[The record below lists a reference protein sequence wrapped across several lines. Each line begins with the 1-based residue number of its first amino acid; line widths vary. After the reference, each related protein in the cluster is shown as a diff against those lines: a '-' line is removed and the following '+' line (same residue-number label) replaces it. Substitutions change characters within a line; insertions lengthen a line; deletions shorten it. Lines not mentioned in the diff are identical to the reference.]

1 MSLVT
6 SQAAFSESSPVNA
19 REAFSNMATRRPL
32 CWAVGATLG
41 TLLMTQASW
50 AENVIS
56 EAISGGKPL
65 LRMHGRVELVD
76 DEANTLDDATAFTW
90 RTYFGYET
98 GNVGGFSVRLAAEN
112 VLHIVDDFNVPGES
126 SNGFDVVADPEGTEI
141 EEAFVRY
148 TGIEDTTVTIG
159 RQYVTYRPAPLH
171 RFIGTVPWRQNWQSM
186 DALTVENKS
195 IENLRINY
203 AYIDNVNRIFGNDN
217 PNENLAESPMS
228 SHLVNLQ
235 YSGLPVGSLEGF
247 YYRLDYDRD
256 FLPAPFTDRETIGA
270 KLQGKSA
277 LADDLSLSYLLEASH
292 QRAIE
297 DNPTAFD
304 SANQYRVELAL
315 TKALSSGPVKSVM
328 GKVGYEVLESDNGIS
343 FSTPLATVHA
353 FQGWADRFI
362 GFPGAGVKDA
372 YVVGSAKFAGDLS
385 LVTILHDFESDAGGI
400 DYGEEFDLQLT
411 KKFGKVAV
419 SFKHASYFG
428 SDDADAGATGI
439 DKTVTWAFVN
449 YVF

>member
-1 MSLVT
+1 MSLSKT
-6 SQAAFSESSPVNA
+6 GRKYAIPSLLTAASP
-19 REAFSNMATRRPL
+19 L
-32 CWAVGATLG
+32 
-41 TLLMTQASW
+41 LLMAS
-50 AENVIS
+50 ANTLADNIIS
-56 EAISGGKPL
+56 DAINGGKPL

-76 DEANTLDDATAFTW
+76 DEANNLDDATAFTL
-90 RTYFGYET
+90 RTYFGYQT
-98 GNVGGFSVRLAAEN
+98 GEVSNFSVRVAAEN
-112 VLHIVDDFNVPGES
+112 VLHLVDDFNVPGES

-141 EEAFVRY
+141 EEAFIRY
-148 TGIEDTTVTIG
+148 TGISDTTVTLG

-186 DALTVENKS
+186 DALTIENKS
-195 IENLRINY
+195 IDGLRINY

-235 YSGLPVGSLEGF
+235 YSGLPIGSLEGF

-256 FLPAPFTDRETIGA
+256 TLPAPFTDRETYGA
-270 KLQGKSA
+270 KLQGKRN
-277 LADDLSLSYLLEASH
+277 LGDDLVASYLLELSH
-292 QRAIE
+292 QSAIA
-297 DNPTAFD
+297 DNPTDFD
-304 SANQYRVELAL
+304 SANQYRVELGL
-315 TKALSSGPVKSVM
+315 TKSFSDGALKSLT
-328 GKVGYEVLESDNGIS
+328 GKVGYEVLESDAGIS

-372 YVVGSAKFAGDLS
+372 YLVGAFKFASNLS
-385 LVTILHDFESDAGGI
+385 LTTIYHDFEADAGGI

-411 KKFGKVAV
+411 KKIDKFAL

-428 SDDADAGATGI
+428 SDDPAAGATGI
-439 DKTVTWAFVN
+439 DKTVSWFFVN
-449 YVF
+449 YVL

>member
-171 RFIGTVPWRQNWQSM
+171 RFIGTVPWRQNWQS
-186 DALTVENKS
+186 
-195 IENLRINY
+195 
-203 AYIDNVNRIFGNDN
+203 
-217 PNENLAESPMS
+217 
-228 SHLVNLQ
+228 
-235 YSGLPVGSLEGF
+235 
-247 YYRLDYDRD
+247 
-256 FLPAPFTDRETIGA
+256 
-270 KLQGKSA
+270 
-277 LADDLSLSYLLEASH
+277 
-292 QRAIE
+292 
-297 DNPTAFD
+297 
-304 SANQYRVELAL
+304 
-315 TKALSSGPVKSVM
+315 
-328 GKVGYEVLESDNGIS
+328 
-343 FSTPLATVHA
+343 
-353 FQGWADRFI
+353 
-362 GFPGAGVKDA
+362 
-372 YVVGSAKFAGDLS
+372 
-385 LVTILHDFESDAGGI
+385 
-400 DYGEEFDLQLT
+400 
-411 KKFGKVAV
+411 
-419 SFKHASYFG
+419 
-428 SDDADAGATGI
+428 
-439 DKTVTWAFVN
+439 
-449 YVF
+449 